1 MNADKTN
8 NAAPAIQFT
17 SGCSAKTRVL
27 LFTRK
32 KGSRPSGPLG
42 RPVRCFRALTAFIA
56 LTAVTELPSFAAD
69 AGHLI
74 DTLPPDQLK
83 QVLEELRANYID
95 PKALTSDEVN
105 SAAIKGLLTS
115 LGPGV
120 RVQSKAEFERAKP
133 VRPFRYDVL
142 QNQFGYVRIGTLKDT
157 SAKELDNALNE
168 LNSRNLTGLILDLR
182 TTGDE
187 SNYDLAEAVIDR
199 FIGNGE
205 TTFELVQNGATQ
217 PKEFKAGPKPEYT
230 GPMTVLVSAQ
240 TAGAAEVIAGVLK
253 AKRRALIIGQNTS
266 GRAVRYKTEELGDL
280 VVEVADSKVV
290 IQGGPS
296 IFPEGLAPDVTVHV
310 SADLEN
316 QVLTQTDAG
325 PIEPY
330 IQDEVHRHLNEAAL
344 VNGTNPEIDEFEL
357 EQAGKV
363 LPPKPKDETLQRATD
378 FLVTLNVYRG
388 R

>member
-1 MNADKTN
+1 VNAGN
-8 NAAPAIQFT
+8 PAPSMQFMSEST
-17 SGCSAKTRVL
+17 AKTRDL

-32 KGSRPSGPLG
+32 NGSGPSDTPPQ
-42 RPVRCFRALTAFIA
+42 PVRRSRALTALAA
-56 LTAVTELPSFAAD
+56 LAAFTAFRSFAAD

-105 SAAIKGLLTS
+105 SAAVKGLLTS
-115 LGPGV
+115 LGPGL

-142 QNQFGYVRIGTLKDT
+142 QNQFGYIRMGTLKDT
-157 SAKELDNALNE
+157 SAKELDNALSEVNV
-168 LNSRNLTGLILDLR
+168 RNLTGLILDLR
-182 TTGDE
+182 TAGEE
-187 SNYDLAEAVIDR
+187 SDYDLAEAVIDR

-205 TTFELVQNGATQ
+205 TTFELVQNGVTE
-217 PKEFKAGPKPEYT
+217 PKEFKAGSQPAYT
-230 GPMTVLVSAQ
+230 GPMTVLASAK

-253 AKRRALIIGQNTS
+253 AKRRALIIGQTTS
-266 GRAVRYKTEELGDL
+266 GRAVRYKTEVLGDL

-290 IQGGPS
+290 IPGGPS
-296 IFPEGLAPDVTVHV
+296 IFPEGLAPDITVNV

-330 IQDEVHRHLNEAAL
+330 IQDEVRRHLNEAAL
-344 VNGTNPEIDEFEL
+344 VNGTNPELDEFEQ

-363 LPPKPKDETLQRATD
+363 PPPKPKDETLQRATD
-378 FLVTLNVYRG
+378 FLVTLNVYR
-388 R
+388 RR